1 MNASGRLRSGRL
13 AARTHRSDGLFTVN
27 QPPMALACLGN
38 LGFAVGDGD
47 HLPVKK
53 FAGTVRS
60 HRELLLNYFRAKKQ
74 FSSGVI
80 EGLNNKAKVTLRK
93 AYGYRTFRIAE
104 LSLYHVLGRLPE
116 PRLAHRFF

>member
-1 MNASGRLRSGRL
+1 MLKSVRAYLLKEEFQLLWEYDSAAWAAKYLDAWCTRAMRSRI
-13 AARTHRSDGLFTVN
+13 A
-27 QPPMALACLGN
+27 
-38 LGFAVGDGD
+38 
-47 HLPVKK
+47 PVKT
-53 FAGTVRS
+53 FAATVRA
-60 HRELLLNYFRAKKQ
+60 HRELPLNYFRAKKQ

-93 AYGYRTFRIAE
+93 SYGDRTFRIAE